1 MLTKLILIAIVLL
14 AVWYGWKQI
23 IKHGSPPEDEPNIYE
38 WEKVI
43 GADGEVRWIPKP
55 KEKK

>member
-14 AVWYGWKQI
+14 AGWYGWKQI
-23 IKHGSPPEDEPNIYE
+23 IKHSSPPEDEPNIYE

-43 GADGEVRWIPKP
+43 GIDGQG
-55 KEKK
+55 